1 MTQLLSLPWYLYA
14 VPVGAV
20 VAAIVVSKLLQ
31 ISQLASFLGAFAP
44 LSLPYTDLTFAAQS
58 PLAKPHMQVLSGWGA
73 MLACALV
80 WVLLRAILRTA
91 RGPFGLL
98 RLGYWALLS
107 ASAVVVVL
115 LVSNPELLSTYAPT
129 WRESAG
135 GLLLGATLLGVV
147 LTCIRLFK
155 SAAFLVLCSVASI
168 VLASQVFFSKMP
180 YDLGED
186 EFSKIEKALP
196 TSLPKG
202 LVETGVERLVRAT
215 SSTRTI
221 LHSASTDDIES

>member
-14 VPVGAV
+14 VPVCAV
-20 VAAIVVSKLLQ
+20 VAAIAVSKLLQ
-31 ISQLASFLGAFAP
+31 ISQLASFLGAVAP
-44 LSLPYTDLTFAAQS
+44 LGLPYTDLTFAAQS
-58 PLAKPHMQVLSGWGA
+58 PLAKPHMQVISGWGA

-80 WVLLRAILRTA
+80 WVSFRAILRTA

-107 ASAVVVVL
+107 TSALVVVL
-115 LVSNPELLSTYAPT
+115 LVAQPELLSRYAPA

-135 GLLLGATLLGVV
+135 GLLLGATLLAVV

-168 VLASQVFFSKMP
+168 ILASQVFFSKMP
-180 YDLGED
+180 YDLGRD
-186 EFSKIEKALP
+186 DISKIESALP
-196 TSLPKG
+196 DSLPKG
-202 LVETGVERLVRAT
+202 LVESSVERLVRAT
-215 SSTRTI
+215 ASTRGV
-221 LHSASTDDIES
+221 LQAASTDDVES